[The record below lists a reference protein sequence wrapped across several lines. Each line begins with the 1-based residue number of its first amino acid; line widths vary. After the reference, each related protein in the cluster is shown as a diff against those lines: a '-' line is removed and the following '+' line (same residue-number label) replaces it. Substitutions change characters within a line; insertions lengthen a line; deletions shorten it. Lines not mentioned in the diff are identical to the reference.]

1 MRHAVR
7 LDQLFGRLRNP
18 EHPAVRADDLHH
30 GFETYRT
37 VLHVADFIG
46 QLVALLRSRLH
57 ALIDNDDRF
66 AGRDRV
72 AVKAHGV
79 VPAR

>member
-7 LDQLFGRLRNP
+7 MKQLLGTARNP
-18 EHPAVRADDLHH
+18 EHPAIRAHDLHH
-30 GFETYRT
+30 GFETYQT
-37 VLHVADFIG
+37 VPRVADFID
-46 QLVALLRSRLH
+46 QPVEFLRNRLH

-66 AGRDRV
+66 KGRDRV